1 MYVCIYI
8 HIKLYVLY
16 MCMCMYVC
24 VCVCRLERRWDLCW
38 SHWHHSRH
46 RDLHLCPQRWQR
58 SCRWGRCWAIEGPQT
73 VIFIVML
80 VYQRVSREYLWN
92 IYGTSMEYLWNIY
105 GISMEYLWDMEYF
118 WDMMRYLWDFIGYSW
133 NIRGIPPW
141 LFQY

>member
-1 MYVCIYI
+1 MIFI
-8 HIKLYVLY
+8 F
-16 MCMCMYVC
+16 
-24 VCVCRLERRWDLCW
+24 
-38 SHWHHSRH
+38 
-46 RDLHLCPQRWQR
+46 
-58 SCRWGRCWAIEGPQT
+58 
-73 VIFIVML
+73 FIVML